1 MRNAIQYHWGD
12 QGLTVPIYSD
22 DDDDDDHDED
32 YIYIYMFT
40 PSALNKNI

>member
-32 YIYIYMFT
+32 YYVYMFT